1 MLIPAL
7 EIGIVYWYIQVLSH
21 TLGMSLG
28 YTYHCNTIGGQRTT
42 LGSSLLP
49 PCFEA
54 GSLVSVIVLCT
65 LSSERFSS
73 LHLQSFCR
81 NPGITCPLYHAS
93 YMGWPSLQ
101 RKHFTPLDISTAS
114 VLNSHSYPNAC
125 LDRALKY
132 KLWELKLF
140 CLYCY

>member
-1 MLIPAL
+1 MMYCVF
-7 EIGIVYWYIQVLSH
+7 ECSH
-21 TLGMSLG
+21 VCITVMQARVWRSEGNVEEG
-28 YTYHCNTIGGQRTT
+28 VG
-42 LGSSLLP
+42 SLLP

-132 KLWELKLF
+132 KL
-140 CLYCY
+140 